1 MEKQGKNNMGRREFL
16 RRIGLG
22 AGSAL
27 ALMAM
32 EPLSVLAKE
41 KTEKNTVANRMT
53 YRIQH
58 GSGEQV
64 SLLGFG
70 MMRLPSNQ

>member
-41 KTEKNTVANRMT
+41 KTEKNCSQPHDISHTAW
-53 YRIQH
+53 
-58 GSGEQV
+58 
-64 SLLGFG
+64 LGRASITIG
-70 MMRLPSNQ
+70 IWHDATA

>member
-41 KTEKNTVANRMT
+41 KTGKNTVANRMT

-58 GSGEQV
+58 G
-64 SLLGFG
+64 
-70 MMRLPSNQ
+70 